1 MSGVGNERYCTIL
14 LPAASASEKALP
26 PSQEEILKGLE
37 SPKVELKVRAVKSA
51 ILALLQGEK
60 LPKVLMHIIRFC
72 STQSDHTLKK
82 LLMVFWEI
90 APKYE
95 QAPASASDPTKPSAP
110 PKLLPEMILVCNALL
125 NDLNHP
131 NEYIRGCMLRF
142 LCKIKEKEILE
153 PLKDAIKSNL
163 EHRHSYVRKNAVMT
177 VYSMYKTFG
186 EALIPEAPE
195 LIERLIL
202 SETDAGARRNAFIML
217 FDCAQDRAVAFL
229 MNAMDQVPKFG
240 DGFSLIILEM
250 TRKVCRQDPSQK
262 SRFVRCIFQLL
273 NSSSAA
279 VSYEAAW
286 TLVTLS
292 AAPTAVRAAAKTYCH
307 LLNAQSDNNVKLIVL
322 DRLADLKKHHTKV
335 LQEILM
341 DILRALSSPS
351 LDICKKVLEI
361 AMDLVSVRNIDDVVA
376 HLKREIV
383 KTQAITPATSGVA
396 AAGGAKT
403 GEYRHL
409 LIQAI
414 HTCAVKFPDVA
425 THVVHLLMEFLDSD
439 GAMDVILFVRA
450 MCETYPDLRASILN
464 KLMVAFSDIALAKV
478 YRVALWILGEYSAD
492 VAENDDGIESDT
504 SIFEAASSIFAA
516 LGPIPFTSDAIAKE
530 AAAIADSAA
539 DASVIADS
547 AAYAKPVT
555 KSVVLADGTYATETS
570 YSVAAKQKSGAAAAA
585 SDESL
590 PGLRKLILAGDF
602 FLGAATAATLTKL
615 CLRANTTS
623 TGIVTPTSGKRKQ
636 LVVDSARYMCGILAY
651 GQSVSALPP
660 SPARKAIEMDEDSSR
675 RILMCVR
682 VLLDPECTAAT
693 ARIITD
699 ECRRS
704 YRALLDAQKAREAEQ
719 AGANEAPATQ
729 ADELISFRQLRGKK
743 ALGATDIDIDDGA
756 DISRALGQA
765 QMFGNGPSNEYA
777 GKLRHVHQLTG
788 FADPVY
794 AEAFVTVHDYDIV
807 LEIVVVNRLPQTLN
821 NLTVDLSTIGD
832 LKLVERPA
840 PQTIGPLDTRAL
852 RASIKVSSTETG
864 HIFGTIVY
872 DSSSGAEKTYVN
884 LNDIHLDIMD
894 YIQPATCSDAEF
906 RSMWAEFEWEN
917 KVAVNTE
924 LTNVFAFLQHIVDK
938 TNMTCLTPTA
948 SLGGDTN
955 FLAANL
961 YAKSIFGED
970 ALVNLSVEKQDK
982 GRIAGY
988 IRIRSKTQG
997 IALSLGDRI
1006 TAVQRGGGAEDA
1018 QAKRKKLAI

>member
-14 LPAASASEKALP
+14 LPAGAATDKAVP
-26 PSQEEILKGLE
+26 PSQDEILKGLE
-37 SPKVELKVRAVKSA
+37 SPKVELKIRAVKNA

-82 LLMVFWEI
+82 LLMVYWEI

-95 QAPASASDPTKPSAP
+95 SPPANSDPASKAQAPP

-153 PLKDAIKSNL
+153 PLKDAVKSNL

-177 VYSMYKTFG
+177 VYMMYKTFG
-186 EALIPEAPE
+186 DVLIPDAPE
-195 LIERLIL
+195 LIERVLH
-202 SETDAGARRNAFIML
+202 SESDAGARRNAFLML

-229 MNAMDQVPKFG
+229 MSAMDQVPKFG
-240 DGFSLIILEM
+240 DGFSLVILEM

-262 SRFVRCIFQLL
+262 SRFVRCVFQLL
-273 NSSSAA
+273 NAASPA

-292 AAPTAVRAAAKTYCH
+292 AAPTAVRAAAKTYSG
-307 LLNAQSDNNVKLIVL
+307 LLNSQSDNNVKLIVL

-341 DILRALSSPS
+341 DIMRALSSPS

-361 AMDLVSVRNIDDVVA
+361 AMDLVSVRNIDEVVT

-383 KTQAITPATSGVA
+383 KTQDKARDKS
-396 AAGGAKT
+396 

-414 HTCAVKFPDVA
+414 HACAVKFPDVA
-425 THVVHLLMEFLDSD
+425 NHVVHLLMEFLNSD

-450 MCETYPDLRASILN
+450 MCESYPDLRASILQ
-464 KLMVAFSDIALAKV
+464 KLLVAFPDIALAKV
-478 YRVALWILGEYSAD
+478 YRVALWILGEYSSDLAD
-492 VAENDDGIESDT
+492 GSGTAIDSDT
-504 SIFEAASSIFAA
+504 SILEAAKTIFAA
-516 LGPIPFTSDAIAKE
+516 LGPVPFLTD
-530 AAAIADSAA
+530 AAIKTAVNETPEVVDG
-539 DASVIADS
+539 

-570 YSVAAKQKSGAAAAA
+570 YSVAAKQKTTVI
-585 SDESL
+585 EEENV
-590 PGLRKLILAGDF
+590 PGLRKLILSGDF
-602 FLGAATAATLTKL
+602 FLGAAVSSTLAKL
-615 CLRANTTS
+615 SLRATRGNLAAA
-623 TGIVTPTSGKRKQ
+623 SGGELKQ
-636 LVVDSARYMCGILAY
+636 LVVDSARYMGAIVAY
-651 GQSVSALPP
+651 GQSKASKHEIDDDSA
-660 SPARKAIEMDEDSSR
+660 R

-682 VLLDPECTAAT
+682 VLLDQQAT
-693 ARIITD
+693 DATYAIVTQ

-704 YRALLDAQKAREAEQ
+704 YRALLDTQKALEAEQ
-719 AGANEAPATQ
+719 ETEEEPVTQ
-729 ADELISFRQLRGKK
+729 ADDLISFRQLRGKK

-756 DISRALGQA
+756 DINRALGQDGA
-765 QMFGNGPSNEYA
+765 NEYS

-794 AEAFVTVHDYDIV
+794 AEAYVTVHDYDIV
-807 LEIVVVNRLPQTLN
+807 LEILVVNRLPQTLN

-832 LKLVERPA
+832 LKIVERPA
-840 PQTIGPLDTRAL
+840 PQTIGPLDQRSIRAN
-852 RASIKVSSTETG
+852 IKVSSTETG

-894 YIQPATCSDAEF
+894 YIQPATCSDAAF

-924 LTNVFAFLQHIVDK
+924 LTNVFQFLQHIVDK
-938 TNMTCLTPTA
+938 TNMRCLTPTA

-1006 TAVQRGGGAEDA
+1006 TAVQRGSDETQG
-1018 QAKRKKLAI
+1018 KRKKATA